1 MANSTGAAVSAST
14 LTRAAFF
21 GLAYYPGARAG
32 LALVVQPAN
41 ISALWPANPVAVALV
56 LLSPP
61 RMWPAFL
68 LALFS
73 GPLWAA
79 LRFGPRGATG

>member
-1 MANSTGAAVSAST
+1 MANSTGAWVSPST
-14 LTRAAFF
+14 LTRTAFF
-21 GLAYYPGARAG
+21 ALAYYLGARAG
-32 LALVVQPAN
+32 LALVVQPEN
-41 ISALWPANPVAVALV
+41 ISALWPANAIAVAVV

-61 RMWPAFL
+61 FMWPAFL

-73 GPLWAA
+73 GLIWAA